1 MKSLTIDVTDYVIE
15 IGPGKGI
22 ITDVLSQHAG
32 EVVAV
37 EYDQELY
44 NNLVRYHSHDNVTYI
59 FGDFLKYKLPLNRRY
74 KIFSNIPFQITAD
87 IIRKLTDDVNPPSD
101 INIII
106 QREAAKKNCGIP
118 LQKYEGFR
126 AAIIK
131 AQYKVEIT
139 HSFKRSDFFPSP
151 NVDTVMLHMQL
162 WDDRLSG
169 DDLQNYKDLVA
180 FFYTNIKGETAKERL
195 SILFSNEQIKRL
207 GKANRISLSN
217 SYTLITAEQWMNIYY
232 YSKIGLTDE
241 KKKKFQDAYKKLQK
255 MNKKL
260 KKQNRTSLRKS
271 SSNKKCRTRIDTSN
285 GTKNR

>member
-1 MKSLTIDVTDYVIE
+1 MKSA
-15 IGPGKGI
+15 GKARSNG
-22 ITDVLSQHAG
+22 
-32 EVVAV
+32 
-37 EYDQELY
+37 LY
-44 NNLVRYHSHDNVTYI
+44 RHIRTS
-59 FGDFLKYKLPLNRRY
+59 KE
-74 KIFSNIPFQITAD
+74 
-87 IIRKLTDDVNPPSD
+87 IIRNL
-101 INIII
+101 
-106 QREAAKKNCGIP
+106 
-118 LQKYEGFR
+118 L
-126 AAIIK
+126 
-131 AQYKVEIT
+131 
-139 HSFKRSDFFPSP
+139 
-151 NVDTVMLHMQL
+151 
-162 WDDRLSG
+162 
-169 DDLQNYKDLVA
+169 NY
-180 FFYTNIKGETAKERL
+180 YTNIKGETAKERL

>member
-1 MKSLTIDVTDYVIE
+1 
-15 IGPGKGI
+15 
-22 ITDVLSQHAG
+22 
-32 EVVAV
+32 
-37 EYDQELY
+37 
-44 NNLVRYHSHDNVTYI
+44 
-59 FGDFLKYKLPLNRRY
+59 
-74 KIFSNIPFQITAD
+74 
-87 IIRKLTDDVNPPSD
+87 
-101 INIII
+101 
-106 QREAAKKNCGIP
+106 
-118 LQKYEGFR
+118 
-126 AAIIK
+126 
-131 AQYKVEIT
+131 
-139 HSFKRSDFFPSP
+139 
-151 NVDTVMLHMQL
+151 MLHMQL

-169 DDLQNYKDLVA
+169 DDLQNYKVLVA

>member
-1 MKSLTIDVTDYVIE
+1 MKNLGYSQNFLVNKKLVERLISKSNIDVTDYVIE

-151 NVDTVMLHMQL
+151 NGEESAIDYYNEIVAA
-162 WDDRLSG
+162 
-169 DDLQNYKDLVA
+169 QNSKTLVH
-180 FFYTNIKGETAKERL
+180 I
-195 SILFSNEQIKRL
+195 IKRR
-207 GKANRISLSN
+207 KD
-217 SYTLITAEQWMNIYY
+217 
-232 YSKIGLTDE
+232 YSTTKII
-241 KKKKFQDAYKKLQK
+241 
-255 MNKKL
+255 NKIKEE
-260 KKQNRTSLRKS
+260 NYRE
-271 SSNKKCRTRIDTSN
+271 
-285 GTKNR
+285 

>member
-1 MKSLTIDVTDYVIE
+1 M
-15 IGPGKGI
+15 
-22 ITDVLSQHAG
+22 
-32 EVVAV
+32 
-37 EYDQELY
+37 
-44 NNLVRYHSHDNVTYI
+44 
-59 FGDFLKYKLPLNRRY
+59 PLNRRY

-180 FFYTNIKGETAKERL
+180 FFYTNIKGETAKEVL
-195 SILFSNEQIKRL
+195 P
-207 GKANRISLSN
+207 
-217 SYTLITAEQWMNIYY
+217 
-232 YSKIGLTDE
+232 
-241 KKKKFQDAYKKLQK
+241 
-255 MNKKL
+255 
-260 KKQNRTSLRKS
+260 
-271 SSNKKCRTRIDTSN
+271 
-285 GTKNR
+285 